1 MSKITAT
8 RKLRILD
15 WDNISKSLYKRHIK
29 EIPQGHQPIGQC
41 YYCHLP
47 VLVSIGQT
55 ITTVITK
62 GGDKYPTH
70 KKCRKAKK

>member
-15 WDNISKSLYKRHIK
+15 WDNVSKKVIRRPITEPAK
-29 EIPQGHQPIGQC
+29 GHQPIGNC
-41 YYCHLP
+41 HYCRLP

-55 ITTVITK
+55 ITTVIRASGEK
-62 GGDKYPTH
+62 LPTH
-70 KKCRKAKK
+70 KKCRKNKR